1 MRTYFVSSRI
11 LACLAIFFAVLS
23 LSCRSKSPEATDAN
37 VTEPNAPAESD
48 ADKVAVTVNGV
59 DIIESEIEKRIRPQL
74 DMIAKQAKQLPPTFA
89 EQYKKQLRQQALEQA
104 LEQLIREK
112 LLDESVKEANIV
124 VSEGEVISALEKMVS
139 AQKPLSLED
148 LKKQIESSGQSFD
161 EIKQRVRKG
170 LAYQKVFEAQC
181 AGKINVTEDDARKY
195 YDENPKRF
203 ETPEQIRASHI
214 LIKPRLDLN
223 TDPNEAKAKAKAK
236 TQDLLKQIKDGA
248 DFAELAKANSDCP
261 SAANGGD
268 LGFFPRGKTTAPFDK
283 AAFEL
288 EVEQI
293 SDVVET
299 EYGFHIIKLTDH
311 KDAGVVSFEQAKDD
325 IIKQIIQQ
333 KQAELVED
341 YIKSLKTKANIV
353 FPSDK

>member
-11 LACLAIFFAVLS
+11 LACLAIFFTVLS
-23 LSCRSKSPEATDAN
+23 LNCRPKSPEATDAN

-48 ADKVAVTVNGV
+48 VDKVAVTVNGV
-59 DIIESEIEKRIRPQL
+59 DITESEIEKLIRPQL

-89 EQYKKQLRQQALEQA
+89 EQYKKQLRQQALEQ
-104 LEQLIREK
+104 LIREK

-124 VSEGEVISALEKMVS
+124 VSEGEVISTLEKMVS
-139 AQKPLSLED
+139 AEKPLSFED

-161 EIKQRVRKG
+161 EVKQRVQKG
-170 LAYQKVFEAQC
+170 LAYQKAFEAQW
-181 AGKINVTEDDARKY
+181 AGKINVAEDDAKKY
-195 YDENPKRF
+195 FDENPKRF

-214 LIKPRLDLN
+214 LIKARLDTN
-223 TDPNEAKAKAKAK
+223 ADPNEAKAKAKAK

-248 DFAELAKANSDCP
+248 DFAELAKAHSDCP

-268 LGFFPRGKTTAPFDK
+268 LGFFPRGKTTPPFDK

-293 SDVVET
+293 SDIVET

-311 KDAGVVSFEQAKDD
+311 KDAGVVLFEQAKDN
-325 IIKQIIQQ
+325 IIKQLIQQ
-333 KQAELVED
+333 KQAEFAEE